1 MVPETKSVPLD
12 RMDRLFEIKPIR
24 SAQPKLMEE
33 LARDNMEVKKFMDT
47 KGEEAPELKEKR

>member
-1 MVPETKSVPLD
+1 
-12 RMDRLFEIKPIR
+12 MDRLFEIKPIR